1 VNQLIEQYQY
11 TTTQK
16 YNFPPQTPELQLPH
30 QFVQLSL
37 RTLKNIKNTK
47 LFPLTTTQQANLT
60 TQTIEEATSPLT
72 QFHQLKLKPIPL
84 KPVKDETPII
94 AVDVSSM
101 KIGETEIGVLCAIR
115 AAIVWKLKHRYR
127 YLRLGP
133 FPFHITEENKKE
145 VYHLFRQCSFL
156 QQPTLDYVG
165 SLSLIHAPARLG
177 ALLERWLQMSIAA
190 QTRNSLILLDGSL
203 TAGTQDAPVAMMSQ
217 LLKTARNRSNTILA
231 FTKIT
236 RLRLSGYRLTSYIQN
251 CPPPCLLEI
260 NSHSMSLSNAIRLLG
275 KIFVAKLSEGNC
287 AFRLDID
294 HKIPEEKAV
303 EAVQRLIGNDLVAQ
317 SYPETL
323 RLAHIYSTFTAN
335 EVIALQR
342 FLTQTHHLKI
352 VARPNLRRL
361 LFGPFGKGPE
371 S

>member
-16 YNFPPQTPELQLPH
+16 YNFPPTTPELPLPH

-37 RTLKNIKNTK
+37 HTLKNIKNTK
-47 LFPLTTTQQANLT
+47 LFPLTTSQPANPT
-60 TQTIEEATSPLT
+60 TQTIEEMTSPLT
-72 QFHQLKLKPIPL
+72 IFHQLKLKPIAL
-84 KPVKDETPII
+84 KPIKDETPIM

-101 KIGETEIGVLCAIR
+101 KIGETELGVLCAIR
-115 AAIVWKLKHRYR
+115 AAIVWKLKHKYR

-145 VYHLFRQCSFL
+145 VYHLFRQYSFL
-156 QQPTLDYVG
+156 QQSPLDYTG
-165 SLSLIHAPARLG
+165 TLSLIYAPARLG
-177 ALLERWLQMSIAA
+177 ALLERWLQMNMAA

-203 TAGTQDAPVAMMSQ
+203 TAGTQDAPVAIMSQ
-217 LLKTARNRSNTILA
+217 IVKTARNHSNTILA
-231 FTKIT
+231 FTKIS
-236 RLRLSGYRLTSYIQN
+236 RLRLAGYRLTRYIQN

-260 NSHSMSLSNAIRLLG
+260 NGYPKALSNNIRLLG

-294 HKIPEEKAV
+294 HKIPRERMV
-303 EAVQRLIGNDLVAQ
+303 EAVQRLIGNDLVTQ

-352 VARPNLRRL
+352 VTRPNLRRL

-371 S
+371 T